1 MSSANTSLA
10 QAVERLAVVRAR
22 AGQPHWS
29 QDESVTSSKN
39 VPWLALGPPLV
50 LGQGEPCWSC
60 STPGGIWILGFNEF
74 CWVGCLPQF
83 HGLALNPN
91 RRLRF
96 NKRLTRWV
104 PNLDTDSSAAN
115 ALASGLPA
123 WTEVEVTYL
132 YISKDKNNHYT

>member
-1 MSSANTSLA
+1 MPT
-10 QAVERLAVVRAR
+10 
-22 AGQPHWS
+22 
-29 QDESVTSSKN
+29 
-39 VPWLALGPPLV
+39 PPLPRLLNGWQWYV
-50 LGQGEPCWSC
+50 PALVNLTGLKMRVCPRPRMC
-60 STPGGIWILGFNEF
+60 PGLPLAHHWYWGKGNPVGVAPHLDRGIWILGFDEV

-96 NKRLTRWV
+96 NKRLTRWM

-115 ALASGLPA
+115 ALASDLPA